1 MKKYLFLFTCLL
13 LAVSCEI
20 PFELDQTGEAKIYV
34 QGIVNNGEVFVTA
47 QLAQP
52 VTGKIQADAPMEID
66 QTWDGD
72 AFSLRVRTAGVA
84 PVSGRTTVPPPVEIR
99 DMAWQRV
106 QVDTIDAVDIR
117 FTLDHAP
124 GEGEY
129 YGIQILQHYEITYQ
143 DGSSE
148 EMDVYGTPGYI
159 LTASESVSFDLEDF
173 MQVNFDGRYLGGVD
187 YMPLTLITQKQFE
200 GKEYQFYLD
209 SFDASILDG
218 IRGRMPDGDTGM
230 AGGGIISGGVGPGSG
245 GQGFDPGKIPVDMKI
260 SYTFTFYRL
269 SREFFLYAKAM
280 FQSNF
285 DFLANMGLIP
295 ANFTWSNVEGGLGFV
310 GAVNAVTLGPFEFP
324 KENANKFW

>member
-1 MKKYLFLFTCLL
+1 ML
-13 LAVSCEI
+13 LAASCEI

-34 QGIVNNGEVFVTA
+34 QGIVNNGEVFVSA

-52 VTGKIQADAPMEID
+52 VTGKLQADAPMEID
-66 QTWDGD
+66 QAWDGD
-72 AFSLRVRTAGVA
+72 EFSLRVRTAGVA

-117 FTLDHAP
+117 LTLDHAP

-129 YGIQILQHYEITYQ
+129 YGIQIRQHYEITYK
-143 DGSSE
+143 DGTSE

-173 MQVNFDGRYLGGVD
+173 MQVNFDGRYLGGAD

-200 GKEYQFYLD
+200 GKVYQFYLD

-218 IRGRMPDGDTGM
+218 IRNRMPDGETGM

-245 GQGFDPGKIPVDMKI
+245 GQGFDPGKIPVDMKTT
-260 SYTFTFYRL
+260 YTFTFYRL

-310 GAVNAVTLGPFEFP
+310 GAVNSTNLGPFEFP

>member
-1 MKKYLFLFTCLL
+1 MRKFLSIFACLL
-13 LAVSCEI
+13 LAASCEI
-20 PFELDQTGEAKIYV
+20 PFELDQAGDTKIYV

-47 QLAQP
+47 KVAQP
-52 VTGKIQADAPMEID
+52 ITGKVQADVPMEIEKA
-66 QTWDGD
+66 WDGD
-72 AFSLRVRTAGVA
+72 EFSLRVRTSGVA

-99 DMAWQRV
+99 DMTWQRV

-129 YGIQILQHYEITYQ
+129 YGIQILQHYEVTYV

-148 EMDVYGTPGYI
+148 EMDIYGTPGYI

-173 MQVNFDGRYLGGVD
+173 MQVNFDGQFLGGAE

-200 GKEYQFYLD
+200 GNVYQFYLD
-209 SFDASILDG
+209 SFDASILDN
-218 IRGRMPDGDTGM
+218 IRNRMPDGETGM
-230 AGGGIISGGVGPGSG
+230 AGGGIVSGDVGPGS
-245 GQGFDPGKIPVDMKI
+245 QGFDPDKIPVGMKTT
-260 SYTFTFYRL
+260 YTFTFYRL
-269 SREFFLYAKAM
+269 SQEFFLYAKAM

-295 ANFTWSNVEGGLGFV
+295 ASFTWSNVEGGLGFV
-310 GAVNAVTLGPFEFP
+310 GAVNSTTLGPFEFP
-324 KENANKFW
+324 KENSNKFW

>member
-200 GKEYQFYLD
+200 GKVYQFYLD

-324 KENANKFW
+324 KENENKFW

>member
-1 MKKYLFLFTCLL
+1 MRKFLSIFACLL
-13 LAVSCEI
+13 LAASCEI
-20 PFELDQTGEAKIYV
+20 PFELDQAGDTKIYV

-47 QLAQP
+47 KVAQP
-52 VTGKIQADAPMEID
+52 ITGKVQADVPMEIEKA
-66 QTWDGD
+66 WDGD
-72 AFSLRVRTAGVA
+72 EFSLRVRTSGVA

-99 DMAWQRV
+99 DMTWQRV

-129 YGIQILQHYEITYQ
+129 YGIQILQHYEVTYV

-148 EMDVYGTPGYI
+148 ELDIYGTPGYI

-173 MQVNFDGRYLGGVD
+173 MQVNFDGRYLGGAE

-200 GKEYQFYLD
+200 GNVYQFYLD
-209 SFDASILDG
+209 SFDASILDN
-218 IRGRMPDGDTGM
+218 IRNRMPDGETGM
-230 AGGGIISGGVGPGSG
+230 AGGGIVSGDVGPGS
-245 GQGFDPGKIPVDMKI
+245 QGFDPDKIPVGMKTT
-260 SYTFTFYRL
+260 YTFTFYRL
-269 SREFFLYAKAM
+269 SQEFFLYAKAM

-295 ANFTWSNVEGGLGFV
+295 ASFTWSNVEGGLGFV
-310 GAVNAVTLGPFEFP
+310 GAVNSTSLGPYEFP
-324 KENANKFW
+324 KENSNKFW

>member
-1 MKKYLFLFTCLL
+1 MRKFLFIFACLL
-13 LAVSCEI
+13 LVASCKI

-47 QLAQP
+47 KLAQP
-52 VTGKIQADAPMEID
+52 VSGKVQADTPMEID
-66 QTWDGD
+66 EAWDGD
-72 AFSLRVRTAGVA
+72 EFSLRVQTSGVA
-84 PVSGRTTVPPPVEIR
+84 PVSGRTTVPPQVEIR

-124 GEGEY
+124 GKEEY
-129 YGIQILQHYEITYQ
+129 YGIQILQHYVIIYR
-143 DGSSE
+143 DGSTE
-148 EMDVYGTPGYI
+148 EMDIYGTPGYI

-173 MQVNFDGRYLGGVD
+173 MQVNFDGRYLGGAD

-200 GKEYQFYLD
+200 GNVYKFYLD
-209 SFDASILDG
+209 SFDASILDS
-218 IRGRMPDGDTGM
+218 IRERMPDGDTGV
-230 AGGGIISGGVGPGSG
+230 AGGGIVSGDVGPGSDG
-245 GQGFDPGKIPVDMKI
+245 EGFDPDKIPVGMKTT
-260 SYTFTFYRL
+260 YTFTFYRL
-269 SREFFLYAKAM
+269 SREFYLYAKAM

-310 GAVNAVTLGPFEFP
+310 GAANSTTLGPYEFP
-324 KENANKFW
+324 KENSNKFW

>member
-1 MKKYLFLFTCLL
+1 MRKFLSIFACLL
-13 LAVSCEI
+13 LAASCEI
-20 PFELDQTGEAKIYV
+20 PFELDQAGDTKIYV

-47 QLAQP
+47 KVAQP
-52 VTGKIQADAPMEID
+52 ITGKVQADVPMEID
-66 QTWDGD
+66 ETWDGD
-72 AFSLRVRTAGVA
+72 EFSLRVRTSGVA

-99 DMAWQRV
+99 DMTWQRV

-129 YGIQILQHYEITYQ
+129 YGIQILQHYEVTYV

-148 EMDVYGTPGYI
+148 EMDIYGTPGYI

-173 MQVNFDGRYLGGVD
+173 MQVNFDGRYLGGAE

-200 GKEYQFYLD
+200 GNVYQFYLD
-209 SFDASILDG
+209 SFDASILDN
-218 IRGRMPDGDTGM
+218 IRNRMPDGETGM
-230 AGGGIISGGVGPGSG
+230 AGGGIVSGDVGPGS
-245 GQGFDPGKIPVDMKI
+245 QGFDPDKIPVGMKTT
-260 SYTFTFYRL
+260 YTFTFYRL
-269 SREFFLYAKAM
+269 SLEFFLYAKAM

-295 ANFTWSNVEGGLGFV
+295 ASFTWSNVEGGLGFV
-310 GAVNAVTLGPFEFP
+310 GAVNSTSLGPYEFP
-324 KENANKFW
+324 KENSHKFW

>member
-1 MKKYLFLFTCLL
+1 MKKFLSIFTCLL
-13 LAVSCEI
+13 LAASCEI
-20 PFELDQTGEAKIYV
+20 PFELDQAGEAKIYV

-52 VTGKIQADAPMEID
+52 ITGKVQADAPMEID

-72 AFSLRVRTAGVA
+72 EFSLRVRTTGVE
-84 PVSGRTTVPPPVEIR
+84 PVSGRTTVPPPVEIQ
-99 DMAWQRV
+99 DMTWQRV

-129 YGIQILQHYEITYQ
+129 YGIQILQHYEITYM
-143 DGSSE
+143 DGTSE

-173 MQVNFDGRYLGGVD
+173 MQVNFDGRYLGGAD
-187 YMPLTLITQKQFE
+187 YMPLTLVTQKQFE
-200 GKEYQFYLD
+200 GKVYQFYLD
-209 SFDASILDG
+209 SFDSSILDG
-218 IRGRMPDGDTGM
+218 IRERMPTGDTGM

-245 GQGFDPGKIPVDMKI
+245 GQGFDPGKIPVDMKT

-310 GAVNAVTLGPFEFP
+310 GAANSVTLGPFEFP
-324 KENANKFW
+324 KENENKFW